1 MIVILCLDD
10 KKGMMFNN
18 RRQSKDKFVIQ
29 DILKL
34 VDGKKLLISSY
45 SESLFQG
52 LESKLIIDDNFLNN
66 AAEEDYCFVENNNL
80 KDFSEKIEK
89 IIVYKWNRI
98 YPSDLKLEITIQ
110 DWNLIGRFEFVGN
123 SHDKITREVYVK
135 WEKDLFR

>member
-10 KKGMMFNN
+10 KNGMMFNN

-34 VDGKKLLISSY
+34 VDGKKLFISSY

-52 LESKLIIDDNFLNN
+52 LESKLIIDNNFLNN

-123 SHDKITREVYVK
+123 SHDKITREIYVK
-135 WEKDLFR
+135 

>member
-34 VDGKKLLISSY
+34 VDGKKPFISSY

-66 AAEEDYCFVENNNL
+66 AAEEDYRFVENNNL

-135 WEKDLFR
+135 

>member
-34 VDGKKLLISSY
+34 VDGKKLFISSY

-89 IIVYKWNRI
+89 IIVYNWNRI

-135 WEKDLFR
+135 

>member
-18 RRQSKDKFVIQ
+18 RRQSKDKLVIQ

-34 VDGKKLLISSY
+34 VDGKKLFISSY

-52 LESKLIIDDNFLNN
+52 LESNLIIDDNFLNN
-66 AAEEDYCFVENNNL
+66 ATKEDYCFVENNNL

-98 YPSDLKLEITIQ
+98 YPSDLKLEIPIQ
-110 DWNLIGRFEFVGN
+110 DWNLIDSFEFAGN

-135 WEKDLFR
+135 

>member
-1 MIVILCLDD
+1 MIVILCLDN
-10 KKGMMFNN
+10 KNGMMFNN
-18 RRQSKDKFVIQ
+18 RRQSKDKVVIQ

-34 VDGKKLLISSY
+34 VDGKKLFISSY

-52 LESKLIIDDNFLNN
+52 LESNLIIDDNFLNN
-66 AAEEDYCFVENNNL
+66 VAKEDYCFVENNNL

-98 YPSDLKLEITIQ
+98 YPSDLKLEIPIQ
-110 DWNLIGRFEFVGN
+110 DWNLIDSFEFAGN

-135 WEKDLFR
+135 

>member
-66 AAEEDYCFVENNNL
+66 ATEEDYCFVENNNL

-135 WEKDLFR
+135 

>member
-34 VDGKKLLISSY
+34 VDGKKLFISSY
-45 SESLFQG
+45 SENLFQG

-66 AAEEDYCFVENNNL
+66 ATEEDYCFVENNNL

-135 WEKDLFR
+135 

>member
-1 MIVILCLDD
+1 MIVILFLDD
-10 KKGMMFNN
+10 KKGMMFNS

-34 VDGKKLLISSY
+34 VDGKKLFISSY

-135 WEKDLFR
+135 

>member
-10 KKGMMFNN
+10 KNGMMFNN
-18 RRQSKDKFVIQ
+18 RRQSKDKVVIQ

-34 VDGKKLLISSY
+34 VDGKKLFINSY

-52 LESKLIIDDNFLNN
+52 LESNLIIDDNFLNN
-66 AAEEDYCFVENNNL
+66 ATKEDYCFVEDNNL
-80 KDFSEKIEK
+80 KDFSKKIEK

-98 YPSDLKLEITIQ
+98 YPSDLKLEIPIQ
-110 DWNLIGRFEFVGN
+110 NWNLIDSFEFAGN

-135 WEKDLFR
+135 

>member
-34 VDGKKLLISSY
+34 VDGKKLFISSY

-66 AAEEDYCFVENNNL
+66 ATEEDYCFVENNNL

-135 WEKDLFR
+135 

>member
-34 VDGKKLLISSY
+34 VDGKKLFISSY

-135 WEKDLFR
+135 WKKVIL